1 MTKGDGKGANAASA
15 EGIISRRAAG
25 LCFDF
30 CLNDAMKYVA
40 GTEDGPIHMCSCSYN
55 EQHLESYF
63 GHSGAVYRLRW
74 SPHCPNTFLSCSA
87 DWTIKLWNQERAA
100 AVFTFQPTTDYGADV
115 CWSPT
120 NSTVFASVTGN
131 GRVDLWD
138 VAVNTLDPVKS
149 LETGKRLS
157 SVAFAADSPG
167 LVTGD
172 ASGAGDVYQLTGALA
187 EPTGR
192 TPLQQQ
198 AELEKV
204 TATVQLA

>member
-1 MTKGDGKGANAASA
+1 M
-15 EGIISRRAAG
+15 
-25 LCFDF
+25 
-30 CLNDAMKYVA
+30 
-40 GTEDGPIHMCSCSYN
+40 
-55 EQHLESYF
+55 
-63 GHSGAVYRLRW
+63 
-74 SPHCPNTFLSCSA
+74 
-87 DWTIKLWNQERAA
+87 
-100 AVFTFQPTTDYGADV
+100 

-157 SVAFAADSPG
+157 SVAFAADSPV

-172 ASGAGDVYQLTGALA
+172 ASGAVDVYQLTGALA